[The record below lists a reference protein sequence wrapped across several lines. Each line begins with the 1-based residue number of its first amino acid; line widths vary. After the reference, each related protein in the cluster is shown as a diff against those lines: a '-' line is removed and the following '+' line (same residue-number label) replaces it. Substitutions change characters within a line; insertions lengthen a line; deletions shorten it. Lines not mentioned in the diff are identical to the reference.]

1 MRFILAL
8 CIIAGLLAPAAHAA
22 QGQFTKSSLVCFEV
36 SGVAAIADKM
46 VNRAQIG
53 ALGYE
58 ASFDIMRGQSSCSY
72 NSNTRT
78 IYTDVIWLES
88 PRWLLMLEV
97 VDVGNNI
104 LMWRPAD
111 ILDKREWALPRGC
124 PVFQSDVVRGKGI
137 SPDRFLNQGIYMPRY
152 CKRARIHR

>member
-1 MRFILAL
+1 MRYFFAL
-8 CIIAGLLAPAAHAA
+8 CSLAVLLVTPANAA
-22 QGQFTKSSLVCFEV
+22 QGQFTKSPLVCFEV

-58 ASFDIMRGQSSCSY
+58 ASFDIMRGQGSCSY

-88 PRWLLMLEV
+88 PRWLFMLEV

-111 ILDKREWALPRGC
+111 ILDKREWILPRGC
-124 PVFQSDVVRGKGI
+124 PVFRSQVVRGKGI
-137 SPDRFLNQGIYMPRY
+137 RPERFLNQGIYMP
-152 CKRARIHR
+152 